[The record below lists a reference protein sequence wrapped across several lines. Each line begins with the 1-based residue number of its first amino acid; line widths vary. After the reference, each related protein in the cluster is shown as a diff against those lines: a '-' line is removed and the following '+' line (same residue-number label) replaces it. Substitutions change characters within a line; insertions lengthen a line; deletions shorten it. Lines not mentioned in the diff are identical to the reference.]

1 MKLSELRI
9 GQNGIV
15 IDINIPDKMV
25 KKHLM
30 EMGLI
35 KGTKLKMVKIAPTG
49 DPICIEIRGYELAIR
64 KAEARFVIVE
74 VVR

>member
-9 GQNGIV
+9 GQKGIV
-15 IDINIPDKMV
+15 LDINIPDKMV

-35 KGTKLKMVKIAPTG
+35 KGTKLKVVKIAPTG
-49 DPICIEIRGYELAIR
+49 DPICIEIRGYELALR
-64 KAEARFVIVE
+64 KSEAKSVIVE
-74 VVR
+74 ALY

>member
-15 IDINIPDKMV
+15 IDINIPDKMI

>member
-15 IDINIPDKMV
+15 LDINIPDKII
-25 KKHLM
+25 KRHLM

-35 KGTKLKMVKIAPTG
+35 KGTKLKVVKVAPTG
-49 DPICIEIRGYELAIR
+49 DPICIEIREYELALR
-64 KAEARFVIVE
+64 KSEAKSVIVE
-74 VVR
+74 ALY